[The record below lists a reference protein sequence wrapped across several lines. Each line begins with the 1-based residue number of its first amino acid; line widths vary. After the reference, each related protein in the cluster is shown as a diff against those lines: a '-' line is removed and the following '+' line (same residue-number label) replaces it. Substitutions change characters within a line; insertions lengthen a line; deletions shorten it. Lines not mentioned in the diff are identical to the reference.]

1 MPARAWLAASLSF
14 FSVNDVRAQVSPAP
28 APVVRDLG
36 IFSDLDETVEV
47 TLPQRLDAEK
57 VRVVWDET
65 HALAVLWEGDVPR
78 KAYAVVRTPRP
89 APVSFETLLPWLSP
103 ADAAELRRS
112 VGRPAFAHIAPTQGP
127 TPADWDGD
135 GIPNPLDLLM
145 GARKLV
151 ANRALYTEGY
161 YALAFPGGDV
171 PRTVGVCSDTIV
183 RACRN
188 AGLDLQRSV
197 AADIKTSPA
206 SYRNVDRPNAS
217 IDHRR
222 VKNLLVWFRRHV
234 PEIAKGEPLV
244 PGDVVFLDT
253 FPAKPGPDHVGIVS
267 DRTAPSGDPLIIN
280 NWTVGYREGE
290 MDLLSSVPVTHR
302 FRMK

>member
-1 MPARAWLAASLSF
+1 MRASAWLAASLSL
-14 FSVNDVRAQVSPAP
+14 FSLHDVQAQVSPTP
-28 APVVRDLG
+28 APVIRDVG
-36 IFSDLDETVEV
+36 IFSDLDDTVEV
-47 TLPQRLDAEK
+47 TLPSRLDVEK

-65 HALAVLWEGDVPR
+65 HAVAVLWESDIPR
-78 KAYAVVRTPRP
+78 KAYAVASAPRP
-89 APVSFETLLPWLSP
+89 VPVSFEMLLSWLRA
-103 ADAAELRRS
+103 ADAAELRRHA
-112 VGRPAFAHIAPTQGP
+112 GRPAFAHIAPPKGP

-135 GIPNPLDLLM
+135 GIPNALDLLM

-161 YALAFPGGDV
+161 HTLAFPGGDV

-197 AADIKTSPA
+197 AADIQASPA

-234 PEIAKGEPLV
+234 PEIAQNEPLI

-267 DRTAPSGDPLIIN
+267 DRQAPSGYPFIIN

-290 MDLLSSVPVTHR
+290 MDLLPSVPVTHR
-302 FRMK
+302 FRVK